1 METKKQGNVQKDLSR
16 SLGFLVHDVARLMR
30 RAFDRRV
37 RHLGLT
43 RSQWFVLAHLYR
55 TDGQTQRHLA
65 DELDMQRAP
74 LSKLLD
80 RLESGGWVERR
91 ADPDDRRANRV
102 YITSKINSLMMDGI
116 AVGETLTD
124 EIFSG
129 VDEGSREDF
138 LTILAQAKSNLIAI
152 EQEDA

>member
-1 METKKQGNVQKDLSR
+1 MEMKKQGNAPKDLNR
-16 SLGFLVHDVARLMR
+16 SLGYLVHDVALLMR

-43 RSQWFVLAHLYR
+43 RSQWLVIAHLYR
-55 TDGQTQRHLA
+55 NDGQTQRALA

-80 RLESGGWVERR
+80 RLESGGWIERR

-102 YITSKINSLMMDGI
+102 HITKKIDPLMMEGVT
-116 AVGETLTD
+116 AGEKLTSD
-124 EIFSG
+124 FFSG
-129 VDEGSREDF
+129 IDENAREEF
-138 LTILAQAKSNLIAI
+138 LTVLAQAKSNLIKI